1 MNTNKL
7 DALAASDIEVT
18 NSNNIVTIGNEYI
31 EREFSTVDNKLK
43 TTSIENKRA
52 KTTFEPATGSEEFI
66 IKTTKEQKDAPVVPA
81 LNRNDGLWKLSA
93 VAGTEKNFLF
103 NPYLD
108 FTRKRKLSFNE
119 LIKFII
125 CMKSGAIEDK
135 LYKYFKN

>member
-1 MNTNKL
+1 MKKILRSSLVLALTLSCVPMNTNQL

-52 KTTFEPATGSEEFI
+52 KTTFEPASGSEEFI

-81 LNRNDGLWKLSA
+81 LNRDGWTA
-93 VAGTEKNFLF
+93 T
-103 NPYLD
+103 Y
-108 FTRKRKLSFNE
+108 
-119 LIKFII
+119 
-125 CMKSGAIEDK
+125 
-135 LYKYFKN
+135 

>member
-1 MNTNKL
+1 MNNVQHLKSFIKI
-7 DALAASDIEVT
+7 D
-18 NSNNIVTIGNEYI
+18 
-31 EREFSTVDNKLK
+31 FSTF
-43 TTSIENKRA
+43 R
-52 KTTFEPATGSEEFI
+52 
-66 IKTTKEQKDAPVVPA
+66 
-81 LNRNDGLWKLSA
+81 
-93 VAGTEKNFLF
+93 TEKNFLF